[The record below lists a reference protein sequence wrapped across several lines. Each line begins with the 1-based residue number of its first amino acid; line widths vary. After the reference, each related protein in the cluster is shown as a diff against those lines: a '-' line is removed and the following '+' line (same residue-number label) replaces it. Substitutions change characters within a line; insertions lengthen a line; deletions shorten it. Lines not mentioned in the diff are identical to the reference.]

1 MAGASHPVH
10 RFVKRGS
17 VMSRIATFVGS
28 ILTLMLFSTV
38 TFAQEYRVQPGDSLR
53 VEVVEDASLNRVVLV
68 APDGRISLPGTAS
81 VRASGLTIAQIQ
93 SALTSQ
99 LSPSF
104 VSPPSV
110 FVGVE
115 GLAPEREPRLI
126 GIFVVGEGNTVGR
139 VEIRPGT
146 KLLQAIA
153 QFGGFTNFAAV
164 KRIQLRRGAE
174 VYTINYESILDGS
187 SPNGDVRMLAGDVI
201 VIPQRKLFE

>member
-1 MAGASHPVH
+1 
-10 RFVKRGS
+10 
-17 VMSRIATFVGS
+17 MSRIATFVGS

-38 TFAQEYRVQPGDSLR
+38 TFAQDYRVQPGDSLR

-68 APDGRISLPGTAS
+68 SPDGRIALPGTGS

-99 LSPSF
+99 LSASF

-110 FVGVE
+110 FVGIE

-146 KLLQAIA
+146 TLLQAIA

-164 KRIQLRRGAE
+164 KRIQMRRGAD
-174 VYTINYESILDGS
+174 VYTINYNEILDGT
-187 SPNGDVRMLAGDVI
+187 SPNGAVRMHAGDVI

>member
-1 MAGASHPVH
+1 
-10 RFVKRGS
+10 
-17 VMSRIATFVGS
+17 MSRIATFVGS
-28 ILTLMLFSTV
+28 FLTLILFSTV

-53 VEVVEDASLNRVVLV
+53 IEVVEDASLNRVVLV
-68 APDGRISLPGTAS
+68 APDGRIALPGTGS

-93 SALTSQ
+93 STLTSQ
-99 LSPSF
+99 LSSNF

-139 VEIRPGT
+139 VEISPGT
-146 KLLQAIA
+146 TLLQAIA

-174 VYTINYESILDGS
+174 VFTINYDSILDGS
-187 SPNGDVRMLAGDVI
+187 SPNGDVRMRAGDVI

>member
-1 MAGASHPVH
+1 
-10 RFVKRGS
+10 
-17 VMSRIATFVGS
+17 MSRIATFVGS

-68 APDGRISLPGTAS
+68 APDGRISLPGTGS

-93 SALTSQ
+93 SALTGQ
-99 LSPSF
+99 LSANF

-126 GIFVVGEGNTVGR
+126 GIFVVGEGNSVGR

-146 KLLQAIA
+146 TLLQAIA

-164 KRIQLRRGAE
+164 KRIQLRRGAD
-174 VYTINYESILDGS
+174 VYAINYNDILDGT
-187 SPNGDVRMLAGDVI
+187 SPNGAVRMQAGDVI

>member
-1 MAGASHPVH
+1 
-10 RFVKRGS
+10 
-17 VMSRIATFVGS
+17 
-28 ILTLMLFSTV
+28 
-38 TFAQEYRVQPGDSLR
+38 
-53 VEVVEDASLNRVVLV
+53 
-68 APDGRISLPGTAS
+68 

-93 SALTSQ
+93 SALTGQ
-99 LSPSF
+99 LSANF

-126 GIFVVGEGNTVGR
+126 GIFVVGEGNSVGR

-146 KLLQAIA
+146 TLLQAIA

-164 KRIQLRRGAE
+164 KRIQLRRGAD
-174 VYTINYESILDGS
+174 VYAINYNDILDGT
-187 SPNGDVRMLAGDVI
+187 SPNGAVRMQAGDVI